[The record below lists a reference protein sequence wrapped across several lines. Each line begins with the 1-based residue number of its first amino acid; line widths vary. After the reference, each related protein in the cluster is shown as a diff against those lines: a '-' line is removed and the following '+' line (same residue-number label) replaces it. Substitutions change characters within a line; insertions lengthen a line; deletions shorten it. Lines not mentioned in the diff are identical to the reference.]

1 MSGKGKKILSGVL
14 VFFVLLAGGFLWYV
28 NDDYDATAEALSAL
42 ESNELVE
49 VTGEDPVHFQ
59 SVESTDEVGIIFY
72 PGGKV
77 EEEAYALL
85 MQQLAVEGYQVFLL
99 DVPFGLAVFDIN
111 AAEDVIAE
119 NPQIK
124 NWYVAGHSLGG
135 SMAAIFAS
143 NTIHELAG
151 VILLASYSTADLT
164 QLGIPVLSIYGS
176 EDHVLNMEKLAEYRP
191 MLPED
196 HLEVIIE
203 GGNHAQFGNYGEQ
216 AGDGTGTI
224 SSADQQKMT
233 VEEIKQF
240 IEIHQE

>member
-1 MSGKGKKILSGVL
+1 
-14 VFFVLLAGGFLWYV
+14 
-28 NDDYDATAEALSAL
+28 
-42 ESNELVE
+42 
-49 VTGEDPVHFQ
+49 
-59 SVESTDEVGIIFY
+59 
-72 PGGKV
+72 
-77 EEEAYALL
+77 
-85 MQQLAVEGYQVFLL
+85 
-99 DVPFGLAVFDIN
+99 
-111 AAEDVIAE
+111 
-119 NPQIK
+119 
-124 NWYVAGHSLGG
+124 
-135 SMAAIFAS
+135 MAAIFAS

-240 IEIHQE
+240 IGTHQE